1 MGKECKYCA
10 AAQIRS
16 LLRKAW
22 ITMKKMLLS
31 MGILI
36 GIIVFSGCNT
46 AESSYR
52 SGKKSFENGN
62 YEEAAAYFAKATKD
76 NPEHGEYYVNF
87 GMSLIALGQYKEA
100 IEAFDTV
107 YMDKDILV
115 VRQNNKRSL
124 RGKGI
129 AHYYLREYNLAIEEF
144 QKALK
149 MNELTKLNVDIL
161 YYMGNAYRNNGLYEE
176 AVGVYTRILDANK
189 DDAKA
194 YAERAYSY
202 QCLGD
207 YEQSLSDYNSAIAGK
222 PNRYDYYFGK
232 YQLLQEQGELAKAQE
247 VLNEAAK
254 IPVKTSED
262 KFNMAKLHYY
272 QGDYEA
278 ALMELNESFASGFV
292 QAYYFIGEIYRQ
304 QGNPSM
310 AVYYYELYINEGKP
324 ELPHA
329 YNQAA
334 ACLIA
339 LGNVE
344 EALEYVQEGMKY
356 HHADTLAVLRMN
368 EIIAYEKLGKF
379 ELAQEKM
386 TEYRADYPNADEL
399 SREAE
404 FIDSRLIELEEIESR

>member
-1 MGKECKYCA
+1 M
-10 AAQIRS
+10 
-16 LLRKAW
+16 
-22 ITMKKMLLS
+22 MKRMLLS

-36 GIIVFSGCNT
+36 GIMVLFGCDT
-46 AESSYR
+46 AGNSYR
-52 SGKKSFENGN
+52 NGKKSFENRN
-62 YEEAAAYFAKATKD
+62 YEEAAAYFGKATKD
-76 NPEHGEYYVNF
+76 NPEHGEYYLNY

-100 IEAFDTV
+100 MEAFDTV

-129 AHYYLREYNLAIEEF
+129 AYYCLRDYDRAIEEF
-144 QKALK
+144 QKALE
-149 MNELTKLNVDIL
+149 MNELSKLNVDIL
-161 YYMGNAYRNNGLYEE
+161 YYMGNAYRNKGLYEE
-176 AVGVYTRILDANK
+176 AVAVYTRIIDADKN
-189 DDAKA
+189 DTKA

-207 YEQSLSDYNSAIAGK
+207 YEKSLSDYNSAIAGK

-232 YQLLQEQGELAKAQE
+232 YQLLQDQGELAKAQE
-247 VLNEAAK
+247 VLGEAAK

-262 KFNMAKLHYY
+262 KFNLAKLHYY

-278 ALMELNESFASGFV
+278 ALKEMNESFASGFV
-292 QAYYFIGEIYRQ
+292 KAYYFIGEIYRQ

-310 AVYYYELYINEGKP
+310 AVYYYELYIKEGDPK
-324 ELPHA
+324 LPHT

-344 EALEYVQEGMKY
+344 EALEYIRQGMEY
-356 HHADTLAVLRMN
+356 HHADTLPVLRMN
-368 EIIAYEKLGKF
+368 EIIAYEKLGRF
-379 ELAQEKM
+379 DLAQEKM
-386 TEYRADYPNADEL
+386 SEYRTDYPNADEV
-399 SREAE
+399 SKEAE
-404 FIDSRLIELEEIESR
+404 YINTRLIELEEIDSR